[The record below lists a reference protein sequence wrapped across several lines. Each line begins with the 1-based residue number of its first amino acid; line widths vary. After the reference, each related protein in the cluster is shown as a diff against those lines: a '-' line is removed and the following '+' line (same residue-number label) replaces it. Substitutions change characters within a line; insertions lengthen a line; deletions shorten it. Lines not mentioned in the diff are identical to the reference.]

1 MPNYIARHVVPMIA
15 AMLALAACVAY
26 VPPPVPPPP
35 STTERA
41 YNAVVAAMAE
51 NGVRVGEANA
61 ATGMVTGTRGSITV
75 TAIVA
80 PRPDGSAQIEFR
92 TKGNISEDPT
102 LINRITESYNAR
114 MGR

>member
-1 MPNYIARHVVPMIA
+1 MTNYIARQVVLMIA
-15 AMLALAACVAY
+15 AMLALSACVAY
-26 VPPPVPPPP
+26 VPPPAPPPP

-51 NGVRVGEANA
+51 NGVRVGEANP
-61 ATGMVTGTRGSITV
+61 ATGTVTGSRGNISVTATV
-75 TAIVA
+75 T
-80 PRPDGSAQIEFR
+80 PRPDGSAQIELR

-102 LINRITESYNAR
+102 LLNRITESYNNR

>member
-1 MPNYIARHVVPMIA
+1 MRIYLARHIVPMIA
-15 AMLALAACVAY
+15 ILLALAACVAY
-26 VPPPVPPPP
+26 APPPP

-41 YNAVVAAMAE
+41 YNAIVAAMAE
-51 NGVRVGEANA
+51 NGVRVGEANP
-61 ATGMVTGTRGSITV
+61 ATGIVTGTRGNISV
-75 TAIVA
+75 TATVA

-102 LINRITESYNAR
+102 LINRITESYNVR